1 MLLRKFSIT
10 AIVALLFVPLVSQDA
25 QAATFTTQEINE
37 IHNFQKE
44 YASLDKTNYSASNI
58 YAVKPHLSKKFK
70 AGRLRSKYI
79 NTQIDYI
86 NYYRSL
92 FGLSPVTTSDSS
104 NSDTQKTAAVMA
116 AINANPFIN
125 QHGLPSEKRPSFISK
140 ATSTLR

>member
-104 NSDTQKTAAVMA
+104 NSDTQKQQPLWPQSMPILLS
-116 AINANPFIN
+116 INTVCLVKKTKLYF
-125 QHGLPSEKRPSFISK
+125 
-140 ATSTLR
+140 